1 MTEQQWISK
10 GLPKAEELKTIT
22 PIPVQTEKKKVELKM
37 FDSGKGDE
45 TKKGLDILIYGD
57 SNSGKTYFAATFPE
71 PLFMIDTEDRANKT
85 RQFYFPDKDFKISHP
100 TSIRTDYK
108 VAKEIEN
115 AVDMEKSVDN
125 LINSLIDVNNYIRTN
140 KITTGTLIIDSMSD
154 VWNWIQE
161 EGKIRLA
168 KAGKVDMAEFRL
180 KRQFDWGGITNKML
194 SFFFAA
200 KTLTDLGINVVFT
213 SREKKNPDYI
223 ASAPATNQSDMFEG
237 KIKTQKLIPF
247 YVSTI
252 INLTMKNIKTPSGM
266 KQKRT
271 ARIEKLESIS
281 GESVDIENITY
292 DKLKKAI
299 DDKRKEL
306 LGGDEK

>member
-1 MTEQQWISK
+1 MTDEQWISK
-10 GLPKAEELKTIT
+10 GLPESEKLITIT
-22 PIPVQTEKKKVELKM
+22 PIPSQTEKKIELKM

-45 TKKGLDILIYGD
+45 TKKGLDVLIYGD

-71 PLFMIDTEDRANKT
+71 PLFLIDTEDRANKT
-85 RQFYFPDKDFKISHP
+85 RQFYFPNKDFKISHP
-100 TSIRTDYK
+100 TSIRTDFK
-108 VAKEIEN
+108 TEKEIEN

-125 LINSLIDVNNYIRTN
+125 LINSLIDVSNYIRAN
-140 KITTGTLIIDSMSD
+140 KITSGTLIIDSMSD
-154 VWNWIQE
+154 VWSWIQE

-168 KAGKVDMAEFRL
+168 KAGKVDMAVFRL
-180 KRQFDWGGITNKML
+180 KSQFDWGGITNKML

-200 KTLTDLGINVVFT
+200 KTLTDIGINVVFT

-223 ASAPATNQSDMFEG
+223 SSAPTANQDDMFEG

-252 INLTMKNIKTPSGM
+252 INMNMKNIKTPSGM

-281 GESVDIENITY
+281 GDSVDIENITY
-292 DKLKKAI
+292 EKLKAVI
-299 DDKRKEL
+299 DEKRKQL
-306 LGGDEK
+306 IGGI